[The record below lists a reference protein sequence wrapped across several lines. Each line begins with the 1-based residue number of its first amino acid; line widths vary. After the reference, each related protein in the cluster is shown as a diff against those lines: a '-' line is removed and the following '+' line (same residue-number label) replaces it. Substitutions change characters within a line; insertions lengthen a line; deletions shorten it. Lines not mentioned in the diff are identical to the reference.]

1 VIGSPVVRFD
11 RVAVADGPIQR
22 WDLWRIDAV
31 WRRSY
36 GGSAVP
42 VLDRSAPEEP
52 GSFPMTDRIRRAWG
66 LALAVAPFVAVA
78 LVEAAMRRW

>member
-1 VIGSPVVRFD
+1 MRFE
-11 RVAVADGPIQR
+11 RVAVADGPTWP

-31 WRRSY
+31 MGRSY
-36 GGSAVP
+36 GGAAVP
-42 VLDRSAPEEP
+42 VFDRSAHEET
-52 GSFPMTDRIRRAWG
+52 GSIPMTDRIRRAWG